1 LRRQALHSRPRP
13 LVIMTPKS
21 LLRLR
26 ASWSKL
32 DDLSVHSFRRLIDD
46 PSMEQHREDVRRIIL
61 CTGKVYYDL
70 IASPLRAE
78 AKDLAI
84 IRMELLEPFR
94 TDDVLAAIAKYPNVR
109 QLTWVQEEPM
119 NMGAYW
125 HVKRRLE
132 PKLPKHLTL
141 NYIGRPER
149 ASPSEGYAIAHEKQE
164 AKIVQA
170 ALVSKPDET
179 RAPTSG

>member
-1 LRRQALHSRPRP
+1 
-13 LVIMTPKS
+13 MTPKS

-26 ASWSKL
+26 ASWSRL
-32 DDLSVHSFRRLIDD
+32 EDLSVHSFRRLIDD
-46 PSMEQHREDVRRIIL
+46 PPMEPHRDQVRRIIL

-109 QLTWVQEEPM
+109 QLTWVQEVPM

-125 HVKRRLE
+125 HVKRHLD
-132 PKLPKHLTL
+132 PKITKHLPL
-141 NYIGRPER
+141 HHVGCPEHAR
-149 ASPSEGYAIAHEKQE
+149 SS
-164 AKIVQA
+164 
-170 ALVSKPDET
+170 
-179 RAPTSG
+179 

>member
-1 LRRQALHSRPRP
+1 
-13 LVIMTPKS
+13 
-21 LLRLR
+21 
-26 ASWSKL
+26 
-32 DDLSVHSFRRLIDD
+32 
-46 PSMEQHREDVRRIIL
+46 MEQHREDIRRIIL
-61 CTGKVYYDL
+61 CTGKIYYDL

-78 AKDLAI
+78 ANDLAI

-94 TDDVLAAIAKYPNVR
+94 TDDVLAAIAKYHNVR

-141 NYIGRPER
+141 NYVGRPER

-170 ALVSKPDET
+170 ALASKPDET
-179 RAPTSG
+179 RPASSG

>member
-1 LRRQALHSRPRP
+1 
-13 LVIMTPKS
+13 M
-21 LLRLR
+21 
-26 ASWSKL
+26 
-32 DDLSVHSFRRLIDD
+32 
-46 PSMEQHREDVRRIIL
+46 
-61 CTGKVYYDL
+61 
-70 IASPLRAE
+70 RAE

-94 TDDVLAAIAKYPNVR
+94 TDDVLAAVAKYPNVN

-141 NYIGRPER
+141 RYVGRPER

-164 AKIVQA
+164 QRIVEA
-170 ALVSKPDET
+170 ALAPSAESTKPP
-179 RAPTSG
+179 AAG

>member
-1 LRRQALHSRPRP
+1 
-13 LVIMTPKS
+13 
-21 LLRLR
+21 
-26 ASWSKL
+26 
-32 DDLSVHSFRRLIDD
+32 
-46 PSMEQHREDVRRIIL
+46 
-61 CTGKVYYDL
+61 
-70 IASPLRAE
+70 LRAE

-84 IRMELLEPFR
+84 IRLELLEPFR

-141 NYIGRPER
+141 HYVGRPER
-149 ASPSEGYAIAHEKQE
+149 ASPSEGYAIAHQAQE
-164 AKIVQA
+164 AKIVHA
-170 ALVSKPDET
+170 ALASKPDET
-179 RAPTSG
+179 RAPASG

>member
-1 LRRQALHSRPRP
+1 
-13 LVIMTPKS
+13 
-21 LLRLR
+21 
-26 ASWSKL
+26 
-32 DDLSVHSFRRLIDD
+32 
-46 PSMEQHREDVRRIIL
+46 MESHRDDVRRIIL

-84 IRMELLEPFR
+84 VRLELLEPFR
-94 TDDVLAAIAKYPNVR
+94 TDDVLALIAKYSKVH

-132 PKLPKHLTL
+132 PRLPKQLTL
-141 NYIGRPER
+141 GYVGRPER
-149 ASPSEGYAIAHEKQE
+149 ASPSEGYAIAHEAQE
-164 AKIVQA
+164 ERIVQA
-170 ALVSKPDET
+170 VLARKPD
-179 RAPTSG
+179 AAGPTASG

>member
-1 LRRQALHSRPRP
+1 
-13 LVIMTPKS
+13 
-21 LLRLR
+21 
-26 ASWSKL
+26 
-32 DDLSVHSFRRLIDD
+32 
-46 PSMEQHREDVRRIIL
+46 
-61 CTGKVYYDL
+61 
-70 IASPLRAE
+70 LRAE
-78 AKDLAI
+78 ANDLAI

-109 QLTWVQEEPM
+109 QLTWVQEEPL

-141 NYIGRPER
+141 NYVGRPER

-164 AKIVQA
+164 ARIVQA
-170 ALVSKPDET
+170 ALGAKPDET